1 MTLYEGEI
9 KILTLKPEE
18 IQRRL
23 KVFIKK
29 KKKAN
34 SERTKVTK
42 VNII

>member
-29 KKKAN
+29 KKAH